1 MSWLDLA
8 KAVPYLAAGLAL
20 GATYFL
26 LLLRVVRLHATQ
38 AASTRTVPLHL
49 VRVAGAV
56 AVFWVIA
63 QQGALPLLSALLGFL
78 IARVMVQ
85 RWAGSE

>member
-8 KAVPYLAAGLAL
+8 EAVPYLAVGLVL
-20 GATYFL
+20 GAMYFL
-26 LLLRVVRLHATQ
+26 LLLRAVRLLVSQ
-38 AASTRTVPLHL
+38 AAATRTVPLHMARL
-49 VRVAGAV
+49 AGAV

-63 QQGALPLLSALLGFL
+63 QQGAVPLLSALLGFL
-78 IARVMVQ
+78 IARVVVQ